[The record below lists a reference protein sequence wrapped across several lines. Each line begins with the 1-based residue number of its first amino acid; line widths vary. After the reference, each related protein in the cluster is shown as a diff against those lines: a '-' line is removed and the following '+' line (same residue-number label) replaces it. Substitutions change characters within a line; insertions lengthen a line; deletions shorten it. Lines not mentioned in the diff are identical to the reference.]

1 MEHGDSYSEAGPPVS
16 SPGSPGEKAVVGSS
30 SSLPVYP
37 PVEGRK
43 GRKAKQ
49 STRGGERGSEDNT
62 RQEGF
67 SNKWSEKM
75 NYYLFLDESGD
86 HGLKN
91 IDPNFPVFV
100 LCGIV
105 ISEPDYNS
113 LIERAVFFLDSTE
126 MKINNCKLVVEQRG
140 KKEDKKL
147 RGHFDQLFQIGT
159 YYISSQ
165 RIKNYNFSIDFKPK
179 GQNISGLQLADLIA
193 YPIATYALDKSRA
206 NPAFDIV
213 RTKIYSKGGKLHGLK
228 IFP

>member
-1 MEHGDSYSEAGPPVS
+1 
-16 SPGSPGEKAVVGSS
+16 
-30 SSLPVYP
+30 
-37 PVEGRK
+37 
-43 GRKAKQ
+43 
-49 STRGGERGSEDNT
+49 
-62 RQEGF
+62 
-67 SNKWSEKM
+67 M